1 MSSGASGSDE
11 KISAAKI
18 DPLASDVKAN
28 VPHDQSSRG
37 AVGSDRNIDQARIEP
52 VGGGA
57 TLSILTP
64 LSAIQTHL
72 HSSIPQLSRNPKNLP
87 QTKKTKPFCT
97 DHFKHPAPHT
107 DAGVIGPDA
116 NIDKSKIEP
125 LQGQTSKGGVQQPSG
140 LGDEEIDAARVKPLG
155 EVREEM

>member
-11 KISAAKI
+11 KIPAAKI

-52 VGGGA
+52 VGGGD
-57 TLSILTP
+57 
-64 LSAIQTHL
+64 
-72 HSSIPQLSRNPKNLP
+72 R
-87 QTKKTKPFCT
+87 
-97 DHFKHPAPHT
+97 FKHPAPHA
-107 DAGVIGPDA
+107 DSGVIGKDA
-116 NIDKSKIEP
+116 SIDKAKIEP
-125 LQGQTSKGGVQQPSG
+125 LEGQTAKGGEQPSG
-140 LGDEEIDAARVKPLG
+140 LGDEEVDAARVQPLG